1 MRSSFIL
8 LSVHM
13 GHVCNY
19 TGLCSHINKGIH
31 DSFSIHVSDYIH
43 IIKAYLYDAHD
54 RPAQTHVKHGE
65 EWQVNGLHLECID
78 ISSASYTR
86 RPHKCIARAKKNL
99 HITYFSI

>member
-54 RPAQTHVKHGE
+54 RPT
-65 EWQVNGLHLECID
+65 
-78 ISSASYTR
+78 
-86 RPHKCIARAKKNL
+86 
-99 HITYFSI
+99 